1 MDIIIG
7 KRSFDINEIQSFSA
21 ADPDLIFI
29 NLKDGTGRC
38 SLLDEKDQPA
48 SAYLKEMMKS
58 FSMLTNQKTSI
69 EKSKYPIYSIK
80 LSSLEEIRYW
90 YDELGKLHVAVW
102 DNGICIVTDTEDIA
116 DTFRNVV
123 KYILSLKENSD
134 ENKQH
139 IRIYP
144 RSKSNL

>member
-7 KRSFDINEIQSFSA
+7 KKSFDINEIQSFSA

-38 SLLDEKDQPA
+38 ALLDEKDQ
-48 SAYLKEMMKS
+48 L
-58 FSMLTNQKTSI
+58 
-69 EKSKYPIYSIK
+69 EKSKYPVYSIK

-102 DNGICIVTDTEDIA
+102 NNGICIVTDTEDIA

-134 ENKQH
+134 ENK
-139 IRIYP
+139 
-144 RSKSNL
+144 

>member
-7 KRSFDINEIQSFSA
+7 KRNFDINEIQFFRA
-21 ADPDLIFI
+21 IDPDLIFI
-29 NLKDGTGRC
+29 HLKDGTRRC
-38 SLLDEKDQPA
+38 ALLDEKDQPA
-48 SAYLKEMMKS
+48 SIYLKEMMQNL
-58 FSMLTNQKTSI
+58 SMLTNQKTSV

-102 DNGICIVTDTEDIA
+102 NNGICIVTDTEDIT

-134 ENKQH
+134 ENK
-139 IRIYP
+139 
-144 RSKSNL
+144 

>member
-7 KRSFDINEIQSFSA
+7 KKSFNINEIQSFRA

-29 NLKDGTGRC
+29 HLKDGTRTC
-38 SLLDEKDQPA
+38 ALLDKKDQPA
-48 SAYLKEMMKS
+48 SVYLKKMMQS
-58 FSMLTNQKTSI
+58 LSTLTNQKTQV

-102 DNGICIVTDTEDIA
+102 NNGICIVTDTEDIA

>member
-7 KRSFDINEIQSFSA
+7 KKSFDINEIQSFSA

-58 FSMLTNQKTSI
+58 FSMLTNQKTFI

-102 DNGICIVTDTEDIA
+102 NNGICIVTDTEDIA
-116 DTFRNVV
+116 DTFKNVV

>member
-69 EKSKYPIYSIK
+69 EKSKYPVYSIK
-80 LSSLEEIRYW
+80 LSSLES
-90 YDELGKLHVAVW
+90 
-102 DNGICIVTDTEDIA
+102 
-116 DTFRNVV
+116 
-123 KYILSLKENSD
+123 LSV
-134 ENKQH
+134 Q
-139 IRIYP
+139 
-144 RSKSNL
+144 

>member
-1 MDIIIG
+1 
-7 KRSFDINEIQSFSA
+7 
-21 ADPDLIFI
+21 
-29 NLKDGTGRC
+29 
-38 SLLDEKDQPA
+38 
-48 SAYLKEMMKS
+48 MKN

-69 EKSKYPIYSIK
+69 EKSKYPVYSIK

-102 DNGICIVTDTEDIA
+102 NNGICIVTDTEDIA

-134 ENKQH
+134 ENK
-139 IRIYP
+139 
-144 RSKSNL
+144 

>member
-1 MDIIIG
+1 MNIIIG

-38 SLLDEKDQPA
+38 KKKKKKDQPA
-48 SAYLKEMMKS
+48 STYLKEMMQS
-58 FSMLTNQKTSI
+58 FSMLTNQKTSV
-69 EKSKYPIYSIK
+69 EKSKYPVYSIK

-102 DNGICIVTDTEDIA
+102 NNGICIVTDTEDIA

-134 ENKQH
+134 ENK
-139 IRIYP
+139 
-144 RSKSNL
+144 